1 MNEMVDYSLRFRQVR
16 QLHLFIIWCSVFLSN
31 FKNEDECFFFI
42 FHPNIKKWVLKYYF
56 EVFEYQILETLH
68 GVWYS
73 FSRKKRKRN
82 HTSLSQKKKVTDGK
96 MASTN
101 YLGRMFSLYDF
112 PALAYFFCS
121 LIKPMTIHALR
132 VSRLIGF
139 KSSALSGLEKCAF
152 Q

>member
-1 MNEMVDYSLRFRQVR
+1 MFDIAFQGRKEREIIQVSLR
-16 QLHLFIIWCSVFLSN
+16 
-31 FKNEDECFFFI
+31 
-42 FHPNIKKWVLKYYF
+42 
-56 EVFEYQILETLH
+56 
-68 GVWYS
+68 
-73 FSRKKRKRN
+73 
-82 HTSLSQKKKVTDGK
+82 KKKVTDGK